1 MKNKLGI
8 TKIRELDNAN
18 A

>member
-1 MKNKLGI
+1 MKDKLGI